1 MPHFTDDK
9 TEVRAVKCVAQCYRE
24 AVAESAFGAF
34 LTLCIPVTSAKQKI
48 HPGFLH
54 KNSPQERP
62 CDTGD

>member
-1 MPHFTDDK
+1 MPHFTDNK
-9 TEVRAVKCVAQCYRE
+9 TEVRAVKRTAQCYRE

-34 LTLCIPVTSAKQKI
+34 LTLCTPVTSTKQKI

-62 CDTGD
+62 RDAGD